1 VSKFSSTNLVSI
13 SLTALLL
20 FPQFAA
26 AEPAPA
32 KPMSGAKFQVMP
44 VNQVTVSKKSDP
56 TPLEQD
62 RFRFPAQ
69 VYQHGMVVSA
79 EPLASEVGVDIL
91 RAGGNAVDSAV
102 ATALALAV
110 TLPRAGNLGG
120 GGFLLVRSAPQK
132 VEALD
137 FRETAPAAST
147 RDMLLDD
154 NGNRD
159 KLKATV
165 GGLCVGV
172 PGTVAGLVEA
182 HKRYGKLPWRDV
194 VEPARRLA
202 AQGFSV
208 PAWFHAEVERVDP
221 LLGRF
226 PESRKIFQKS
236 VDGKPTWMPTGSV
249 WQQADLAKTLSTIQA
264 KGAAGFYQGEI
275 ANKISHSVVS
285 HGGVMKPED
294 LANYKPVWRPCVS
307 GEYRGYQVYS
317 MPPPSSGGVH
327 LIQALNVLK
336 GYDLKASGHNSALSM
351 HRIIETLRQV
361 YADRSRWLGDPDFFK
376 VPVAWLTSQAYADQI
391 RAAIPDKKARASS
404 AVEAGNPPTSQG
416 SWNSPVAKSGTYES
430 PQTTHFCVVDEKGM
444 AVSLTYTLNFSY
456 GSGLVADGTGVLLNN
471 EMDDFSA
478 APGKPNAFG
487 LLGGEANAIQPGKR
501 PLSSMT
507 PTILEKDGQLHAVV
521 GSPGGSRIITVVLQ
535 VVLNLLDFELNAQ
548 TAVVEPRLHHQWFPD
563 QSEFE
568 QGFSQDSLDLLRA
581 WGHKVV
587 RAESLGHAMVV
598 LRRPDG
604 LLEGGADA
612 RRTGGAAAGY

>member
-1 VSKFSSTNLVSI
+1 VSKSRLSTLSSVA
-13 SLTALLL
+13 LTVLLL
-20 FPQFAA
+20 LPQLAA
-26 AEPAPA
+26 AEPKSKA
-32 KPMSGAKFQVMP
+32 GAQLQISAGP
-44 VNQVTVSKKSDP
+44 RVTVSKKSDP

-62 RFRFPAQ
+62 RFRFPSQ

-79 EPLASEVGVDIL
+79 EPLASQVGVDIL
-91 RAGGNAVDSAV
+91 RAGGNAVDAAV

-147 RDMLLDD
+147 RDMLLDSE
-154 NGNRD
+154 GNRD

-182 HKRYGKLPWRDV
+182 HKRYGKLPWKDV

-202 AQGFSV
+202 AEGFTV

-226 PESRKIFQKS
+226 PESRKIFQKT
-236 VDGKPTWMPTGSV
+236 VAGKAEWMPTGSL
-249 WQQADLAKTLSTIQA
+249 WQQGDLAKTLAAIQT
-264 KGAAGFYQGEI
+264 KGASGFYQGEV
-275 ANKISHSVVS
+275 AQKISQSVVS
-285 HGGVMKPED
+285 HGGVMKTQD
-294 LANYKPVWRPCVS
+294 LANYKPVWRPCVT

-336 GYDLKASGHNSALSM
+336 GYDLKASGHNTGLTL
-351 HRIIETLRQV
+351 HRLIETLRQV

-376 VPVAWLTSQAYADQI
+376 VPVAWLTSQSYADQI
-391 RAAIPDKKARASS
+391 RSAIPDRKARPS
-404 AVEAGNPPTSQG
+404 ATVEPGQPPTSQG
-416 SWNSPVAKSGTYES
+416 PTAPVKAAAYES

-456 GSGLVADGTGVLLNN
+456 GCGLVADGTGVLLNN

-487 LLGGEANAIQPGKR
+487 LLGGEANAIEPGKR
-501 PLSSMT
+501 PLSCMT
-507 PTILEKDGQLHAVV
+507 PTILEKGGKLHAVV

-548 TAVVEPRLHHQWFPD
+548 TAVCEPRLHHQWFPD

-598 LRRPDG
+598 MRRPDG
-604 LLEGGADA
+604 LLEGGADS
-612 RRTGGAAAGY
+612 RRTGGSAAGY